1 MTLHR
6 DIFWLGQQWAVTG
19 FGIQAINKKL
29 DGQFDIETSR
39 LWDEDLASSMQQFD
53 WFDADDFTEALAV
66 ARRRSREQPVT
77 FRPASGG
84 ER

>member
-1 MTLHR
+1 
-6 DIFWLGQQWAVTG
+6 
-19 FGIQAINKKL
+19 
-29 DGQFDIETSR
+29 
-39 LWDEDLASSMQQFD
+39 MQQFD